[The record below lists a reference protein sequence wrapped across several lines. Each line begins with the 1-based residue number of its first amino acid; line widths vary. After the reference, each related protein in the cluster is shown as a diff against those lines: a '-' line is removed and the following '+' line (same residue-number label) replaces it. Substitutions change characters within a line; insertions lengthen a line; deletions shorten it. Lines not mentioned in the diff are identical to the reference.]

1 MPTVKAFAAA
11 NATSPLAA
19 LEIQRR
25 EPGPQDVVIDIL
37 YCGICH
43 TDIHFVRNEWGMT
56 MYPVVPGHEIVGKVL
71 QVGPK
76 VTGFKAGDSVGV
88 GCMVGSCQ
96 ECDSCKNGEE
106 QFCVKGCRFTYNG
119 METDGKTPTY
129 GGYSTRVVVDEKFVL
144 RIPANLPLDKAAPLL
159 CAGITTYSPLRH
171 WKVKK
176 GDKVAVVGL
185 GGLGHMAVKLAS
197 AMGAEVTVISTSDN
211 KKDDAL
217 RLGAKHFLN
226 SKSPEAFQANAGKFS
241 FILGTVSAKFDVN
254 AYLSLLGK
262 DGTMVQVGAPP
273 EPVPVAVSV
282 LLFGR
287 KSLSGSLIG
296 GTKETQEMLD
306 FCGEKNITSDVE
318 VIPMQKV
325 NEAYERMIKGDVKY
339 RFVIDMG
346 SLK

>member
-1 MPTVKAFAAA
+1 
-11 NATSPLAA
+11 
-19 LEIQRR
+19 
-25 EPGPQDVVIDIL
+25 
-37 YCGICH
+37 
-43 TDIHFVRNEWGMT
+43 
-56 MYPVVPGHEIVGKVL
+56 
-71 QVGPK
+71 
-76 VTGFKAGDSVGV
+76 
-88 GCMVGSCQ
+88 
-96 ECDSCKNGEE
+96 
-106 QFCVKGCRFTYNG
+106 
-119 METDGKTPTY
+119 
-129 GGYSTRVVVDEKFVL
+129 
-144 RIPANLPLDKAAPLL
+144 
-159 CAGITTYSPLRH
+159 
-171 WKVKK
+171 
-176 GDKVAVVGL
+176 
-185 GGLGHMAVKLAS
+185 MAVKLAS